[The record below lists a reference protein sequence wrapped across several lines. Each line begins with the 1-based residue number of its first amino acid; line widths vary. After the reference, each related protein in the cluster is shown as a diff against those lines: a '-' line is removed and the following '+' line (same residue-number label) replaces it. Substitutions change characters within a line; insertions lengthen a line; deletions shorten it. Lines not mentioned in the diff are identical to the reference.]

1 MAARTKTECHRLGNF
16 NNRHLFSHS
25 FGTWKS
31 KIRVSTGS
39 GCGEGSL
46 PGLQIA
52 AFPQCLHMIE
62 KENKFSCCCS
72 IAQSCPTLCDPMDC
86 STPGFPVHH
95 QLLKFAQTHT
105 HWVSNAIQSS
115 HPLSSPSTPAFN
127 ISQHQDLFQWVGS
140 LHQVAKVLEFQLQ
153 LKITLPYWET
163 SANV

>member
-1 MAARTKTECHRLGNF
+1 MAARTKTECHRLGNL

-39 GCGEGSL
+39 GCSEGSL

-52 AFPQCLHMIE
+52 SFPQCPHMVE
-62 KENKFSCCCS
+62 KENKFSGCCCS
-72 IAQSCPTLCDPMDC
+72 VAQWCLTLCDPMDC

-95 QLLKFAQTHT
+95 QLLEFAQTHT

-127 ISQHQDLFQWVGS
+127 LSQYQGLFQWVSS
-140 LHQVAKVLEFQLQ
+140 LHLVARALELKHQSFQWIFRVDFL
-153 LKITLPYWET
+153 
-163 SANV
+163 